1 MQSDF
6 YARFL
11 ENNVQQWKK
20 KNLLKIITSITKAY
34 SEKLKEHKK

>member
-20 KNLLKIITSITKAY
+20 KKPFKNHNIY
-34 SEKLKEHKK
+34 Y